1 MAKTYAVLE
10 TKYADLA
17 TDFGLDWA
25 TKLFGAETIASLP
38 VRASGKNKG
47 KPKGFVIWRKASVAG
62 YSREVQSPLAVGQLA
77 DAWLALGMYCTR
89 SDAMSGYWMGRT
101 ETLALSR
108 CYLFE
113 DGRQRRA
120 SENAF
125 NDQARATDL
134 AEMRAEAERE
144 AGR

>member
-25 TKLFGAETIASLP
+25 TKLFGAETIA
-38 VRASGKNKG
+38 
-47 KPKGFVIWRKASVAG
+47 
-62 YSREVQSPLAVGQLA
+62 SPLAVGQLA